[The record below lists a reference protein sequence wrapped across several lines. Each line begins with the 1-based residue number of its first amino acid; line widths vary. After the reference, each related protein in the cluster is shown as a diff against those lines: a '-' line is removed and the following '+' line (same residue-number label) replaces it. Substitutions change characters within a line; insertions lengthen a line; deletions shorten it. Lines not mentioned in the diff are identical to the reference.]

1 VFSEGS
7 AVHALQL
14 LGRGLGD
21 VVVVNRRP
29 GATIAKPGLDSR
41 ARSVTY
47 LDALRGHVHGLTS
60 AGQPALGLGL
70 AVLDPERLLELLTPV
85 VGSTLRQTWD
95 EAAFQRAVDAD
106 LAYWLDR
113 ETGAGRADLPGARA
127 QIDSTIQAAGLGSHV
142 GLGGHG

>member
-1 VFSEGS
+1 VFAEGS

-14 LGRGLGD
+14 LGRGLAD
-21 VVVVNRRP
+21 VVVLNRRP
-29 GATIAKPGLDSR
+29 GATIAEPGLSAR

-47 LDALRGHVHGLTS
+47 LDALRGHVHGLTT

-70 AVLDPERLLELLTPV
+70 AVLDSERLLELLTPLL
-85 VGSTLRQTWD
+85 GESLRQTWD
-95 EAAFQRAVDAD
+95 EAAFQRSVDAD

-127 QIDSTIQAAGLGSHV
+127 QIEATIHAAGLGTEA
-142 GLGGHG
+142 G